1 MRFYDRQH
9 RFYAGIDLHSRTMHL
24 CVLDAQGNVVCDINL
39 PCRPDAFLAAIAP
52 FRPDVIVGV
61 ECLFA
66 WYWLADLCAQEKI
79 PFVIGHALYMKAIH
93 GGKAK
98 NDRLDANKIAR
109 LLRGGNFPLAYVYPK
124 GMRETRD
131 LLRRRTYFV
140 RQRAALFTHLQ
151 IFNSQ
156 YNLPPFPK
164 KLSFAANR
172 HELDIAQRFAA
183 PSVQKNAAVNL
194 AVIDCLDEQIAAL
207 ELYLTRTAKVDDVQ
221 TYHRLQTIPGVGKV
235 LALVLLYE
243 IHDIRRFANVGQ
255 FLSYSRLVRCEHE
268 SAGKV
273 LGSGGRKIGN
283 AHLRWAFAEAA
294 CLFLRSSERA
304 KVWKEKQQK
313 KRGEGK
319 ALAILAARLARAVY
333 HLWRKGEAFDEARFW
348 QGQLGTAQRGRRCGE
363 GLKDTTG
370 SSSPSLV
377 GEDGHATD

>member
-1 MRFYDRQH
+1 MRRISYVSQ
-9 RFYAGIDLHSRTMHL
+9 LHL
-24 CVLDAQGNVVCDINL
+24 CVLDSAANVVCDVNL

-52 FRPDVIVGV
+52 FRADVIVGV
-61 ECLFA
+61 ECMFG
-66 WYWLADLCAQEKI
+66 WYWLADLCQKEKI

-93 GGKAK
+93 GAKAK
-98 NDRLDANKIAR
+98 NDRIDANKIAR

-131 LLRRRTYFV
+131 LLRRRNYFV
-140 RQRAALFTHLQ
+140 RQRSALFTHLQ
-151 IFNSQ
+151 ILNSQ

-172 HELDIAQRFAA
+172 SELDIAGRFADA
-183 PSVQKNAAVNL
+183 SVQKNAAANL

-221 TYHRLQTIPGVGKV
+221 TFHRLQSIPGVGKV

-243 IHDIRRFANVGQ
+243 IHDIKRFASVGQ
-255 FLSYSRLVRCEHE
+255 FLSYCRLVRCAHE

-273 LGSGGRKIGN
+273 LGAGGRKIGN
-283 AHLRWAFAEAA
+283 AQLRWAFGEAA
-294 CLFLRSSERA
+294 CLFLRCSERA
-304 KVWKEKQQK
+304 KVWKQKQQK

-333 HLWRKGEAFDEARFW
+333 HLWRKGEAFDEERFW
-348 QGQLGTAQRGRRCGE
+348 QGQPAAAKR
-363 GLKDTTG
+363 
-370 SSSPSLV
+370 
-377 GEDGHATD
+377 